1 MGAGVGRW
9 VSWYRTLRA
18 CTCKVWISWYRILR
32 VRIYSVRILVS
43 VALLVSVI
51 IQMSSLG
58 RAADGQHN
66 YPVYLNCHLAHL
78 ASSPLPPSSISQTLF
93 PISTDPYY
101 FQRNC
106 NFISYMKPRT
116 SLLVSSSM
124 NHQEDTHHHRTNCPF
139 AIHLWGRVK
148 ESPNKKII
156 CVWGFPITRPRDQAL
171 GIKIAPIWLMQ
182 IADSCI
188 SSRNYI

>member
-1 MGAGVGRW
+1 MRAWGAYPGIVQMSSLGR
-9 VSWYRTLRA
+9 
-18 CTCKVWISWYRILR
+18 ISKNIRKKSKNKSGR
-32 VRIYSVRILVS
+32 NPNAGAIYGIEHGVRILVS
-43 VALLVSVI
+43 VALLGSVI

-93 PISTDPYY
+93 PLSTDPYY
-101 FQRNC
+101 FQRDC

-139 AIHLWGRVK
+139 AIHL
-148 ESPNKKII
+148 
-156 CVWGFPITRPRDQAL
+156 
-171 GIKIAPIWLMQ
+171 
-182 IADSCI
+182 
-188 SSRNYI
+188 